1 MHTYIYI
8 YICILNILSKSC
20 LLLYHR
26 VLYIVH
32 YTEYKNLEVLLH
44 KLNDFLT
51 INIALKKQ
59 IVTT

>member
-1 MHTYIYI
+1 MCVCV
-8 YICILNILSKSC
+8 CILNILSKSC

-32 YTEYKNLEVLLH
+32 YTGHKNLEFLLY
-44 KLNDFLT
+44 KLNDFLA
-51 INIALKKQ
+51 INISLKKR

>member
-1 MHTYIYI
+1 MCV
-8 YICILNILSKSC
+8 CILNILSKSC

-32 YTEYKNLEVLLH
+32 YTGHKNLEFLLY
-44 KLNDFLT
+44 KLNDFLA
-51 INIALKKQ
+51 INISLKKR